1 MKNKAFQ
8 NYDSVSIVQ
17 LSFECGTFTT
27 VDGIY
32 KQILG
37 TCMGNQTSPIR
48 SEIAV
53 SAIEKSWHRSV
64 RNMLSCFQLLEG
76 YRESCHTHA
85 RQYEENAGCPDATA
99 R

>member
-1 MKNKAFQ
+1 MYSGFSKHSLAMKNKAFQ

-32 KQILG
+32 KQIRG

-53 SAIEKSWHRSV
+53 SAIEILGIA
-64 RNMLSCFQLLEG
+64 LSAIL
-76 YRESCHTHA
+76 
-85 RQYEENAGCPDATA
+85 ATI
-99 R
+99 